1 MKGIA
6 LPKCLTRR
14 VLPCLI
20 VVMACLGLTAFD
32 MTPAAEAATVNPTL
46 TVQLKRG
53 HSGQGGQNDIL
64 PSAPVS
70 AGAGYVFRAL
80 RLDASTLKSRVQAL
94 DHNPGADKAQ
104 AAISSEVAANPDA
117 FKDKKQPA
125 EYYGVSDQDG
135 TITNASEAKSQGV
148 WLTGAH
154 LDLEASTLTGGSPAV
169 FDGDYF
175 NASYWLVTLVAPP
188 KSEKVKVDPVVVQ
201 LPLYREQ
208 GEVHPLYEVTISPK
222 LVDVPQNA
230 FPNGDQSGNGAKTV
244 PVVRSGPR
252 KLAATGVS
260 MVAPGIL
267 LLVLAAMGL
276 YLAVV
281 ARSWNKDQR

>member
-6 LPKCLTRR
+6 LPKCLTHR

-20 VVMACLGLTAFD
+20 AAVACLGLTAFD
-32 MTPAAEAATVNPTL
+32 MTPAAEAETVNPTL

-80 RLDASTLKSRVQAL
+80 RLDAGTLKSRVEAL

-104 AAISSEVAANPDA
+104 AAISNEVAANPDA
-117 FKDKKQPA
+117 FKDKAQPA
-125 EYYGVSDQDG
+125 EYYGVSDQGG
-135 TITNASEAKSQGV
+135 TITNSSEAKSQGV
-148 WLTGAH
+148 WLTGAQ
-154 LDLEASTLTGGSPAV
+154 LDSDVPSLTGGSPAV

-175 NASYWLVTLVAPP
+175 HASYWLVTLVATP
-188 KSEKVKVDPVVVQ
+188 KNAKVKADPVVVQ

-208 GEVHPLYEVTISPK
+208 GEVHPLYDVTISPK
-222 LVDVPQNA
+222 LVDVPQV
-230 FPNGDQSGNGAKTV
+230 V
-244 PVVRSGPR
+244 PVVRPGPG

-260 MVAPGIL
+260 MVAPGVLLMIL
-267 LLVLAAMGL
+267 AMMGL
-276 YLAVV
+276 YLAIV
-281 ARSWNKDQR
+281 ARSWNRNER

>member
-6 LPKCLTRR
+6 LPRCLTHR

-20 VVMACLGLTAFD
+20 VALACLGLTAFD
-32 MTPAAEAATVNPTL
+32 MTPTAEAETVNPTL
-46 TVQLKRG
+46 TVQLKKG
-53 HSGQGGQNDIL
+53 HSGQGDQKDIL
-64 PSAPVS
+64 PSAPIS

-80 RLDASTLKSRVQAL
+80 RLDVGTMKSRVEAL
-94 DHNPGADKAQ
+94 DHNASADKAQ
-104 AAISSEVAANPDA
+104 EAISKEVAANPDA
-117 FKDKKQPA
+117 FKDKTKPA
-125 EYYGVSDQDG
+125 EYYGVSDQEG

-148 WLTGAH
+148 WLTGAN
-154 LDLEASTLTGGSPAV
+154 LDLDAPSLSGGSPAV

-175 NASYWLVTLVAPP
+175 HASYWLVTLVATP
-188 KSEKVKVDPVVVQ
+188 KNAKVKADPVVVQ

-208 GEVHPLYEVTISPK
+208 GEVHPLYDVTISPK
-222 LVDVPQNA
+222 LVDVPQI
-230 FPNGDQSGNGAKTV
+230 V
-244 PVVRSGPR
+244 PIVRSGPG

-267 LLVLAAMGL
+267 LMILALMGL

-281 ARSWNKDQR
+281 ARSWNSDEH

>member
-6 LPKCLTRR
+6 LPKCLTHR

-20 VVMACLGLTAFD
+20 AAVACLGLTAFD

-80 RLDASTLKSRVQAL
+80 RLDASTLKSRVEAL

-104 AAISSEVAANPDA
+104 AAVSNEVAANPDA
-117 FKDKKQPA
+117 FKDKAQPA
-125 EYYGVSDQDG
+125 EYYGVSDQGG
-135 TITNASEAKSQGV
+135 TITNSSEAKSQGV
-148 WLTGAH
+148 WLTGAQ
-154 LDLEASTLTGGSPAV
+154 LDSDVPSLTGGSPAV

-175 NASYWLVTLVAPP
+175 HASYWLVTLVATP
-188 KSEKVKVDPVVVQ
+188 KNAKVKADPVVVQ

-208 GEVHPLYEVTISPK
+208 GEVHPLYDVTISPK
-222 LVDVPQNA
+222 LVDVPQV
-230 FPNGDQSGNGAKTV
+230 V
-244 PVVRSGPR
+244 PVVRPGPG

-267 LLVLAAMGL
+267 LMILAMMGL

-281 ARSWNKDQR
+281 AHSWNRDEH

>member
-20 VVMACLGLTAFD
+20 VVLACLGLTAFD
-32 MTPAAEAATVNPTL
+32 MTPAADAATVNPTL

-53 HSGQGGQNDIL
+53 HSGKGVQNDIL

-70 AGAGYVFRAL
+70 AGAGYIFRAL
-80 RLDASTLKSRVQAL
+80 RLDASTLKSRVKAL
-94 DHNPGADKAQ
+94 DQNPGADKAQ

-125 EYYGVSDQDG
+125 DYYGVSDQAG

-175 NASYWLVTLVAPP
+175 NASYWLVTLVSPP

-201 LPLYREQ
+201 LPLYRKQ
-208 GEVHPLYEVTISPK
+208 GEVHPLYDVTISPK
-222 LVDVPQNA
+222 LVDVPQDE
-230 FPNGDQSGNGAKTV
+230 FQNGTQTGNGTQTV
-244 PVVRSGPR
+244 PVARSGPR

-267 LLVLAAMGL
+267 LLILAVMGL
-276 YLAVV
+276 YLAIV
-281 ARSWNKDQR
+281 ARSWNRDKR

>member
-6 LPKCLTRR
+6 LPKCLTHR

-20 VVMACLGLTAFD
+20 AAVACLGLTAFD
-32 MTPAAEAATVNPTL
+32 MTPAAEAETVNPTL

-80 RLDASTLKSRVQAL
+80 RLDASTLKSRVEAL

-104 AAISSEVAANPDA
+104 AAISNEVAANPDA
-117 FKDKKQPA
+117 FKDKAQPA
-125 EYYGVSDQDG
+125 EYYGVSDQGG
-135 TITNASEAKSQGV
+135 TITNSSEAKSQGV
-148 WLTGAH
+148 WLTGAQ
-154 LDLEASTLTGGSPAV
+154 LDSDVPSLTGGSPAV

-175 NASYWLVTLVAPP
+175 HASYWLVTLVATP
-188 KSEKVKVDPVVVQ
+188 KNAKVKADPVVVQ

-208 GEVHPLYEVTISPK
+208 GEVHPLYDVTISPK
-222 LVDVPQNA
+222 LVDVPQV
-230 FPNGDQSGNGAKTV
+230 V
-244 PVVRSGPR
+244 PVVRPGPG

-267 LLVLAAMGL
+267 LMILAMMGL

-281 ARSWNKDQR
+281 AHSWNRDEH

>member
-20 VVMACLGLTAFD
+20 VVLACLGLTAFD

-64 PSAPVS
+64 PSSPVS

-80 RLDASTLKSRVQAL
+80 RLDAGTLKSRVEAL

-104 AAISSEVAANPDA
+104 GAISNEVAANPDA
-117 FKDKKQPA
+117 FKDKTQPA
-125 EYYGVSDQDG
+125 EYYGVSDQNG

-148 WLTGAH
+148 WLTGAN
-154 LDLEASTLTGGSPAV
+154 LDLDASSLTGGSPAV

-175 NASYWLVTLVAPP
+175 HASYWLVTLVATP
-188 KSEKVKVDPVVVQ
+188 KNAKVKTDPVVVQ

-208 GEVHPLYEVTISPK
+208 GEVHPLYDVTISPK
-222 LVDVPQNA
+222 LVDVPQV
-230 FPNGDQSGNGAKTV
+230 V
-244 PVVRSGPR
+244 PVVRSGGPG

-267 LLVLAAMGL
+267 LMILAMMGL

-281 ARSWNKDQR
+281 ARSWNRDEH

>member
-6 LPKCLTRR
+6 LPKCLTHR

-20 VVMACLGLTAFD
+20 AALACLGLTAFD
-32 MTPAAEAATVNPTL
+32 MTPAAEAETVNPTL

-80 RLDASTLKSRVQAL
+80 KLDAGTLKSRVEAL

-104 AAISSEVAANPDA
+104 AAISNEVAANPDA
-117 FKDKKQPA
+117 FKDKTQPA
-125 EYYGVSDQDG
+125 EYYGVSDQNG

-148 WLTGAH
+148 WLTGAN
-154 LDLEASTLTGGSPAV
+154 LDLDASSLTGGSPAV

-175 NASYWLVTLVAPP
+175 HASYWLVTLVATP
-188 KSEKVKVDPVVVQ
+188 KNAKVKTDPVVVQ

-208 GEVHPLYEVTISPK
+208 GEVHPLYDVTISP
-222 LVDVPQNA
+222 
-230 FPNGDQSGNGAKTV
+230 
-244 PVVRSGPR
+244 
-252 KLAATGVS
+252 
-260 MVAPGIL
+260 
-267 LLVLAAMGL
+267 
-276 YLAVV
+276 
-281 ARSWNKDQR
+281 

>member
-6 LPKCLTRR
+6 LPKCLTHR

-20 VVMACLGLTAFD
+20 VALACLGLTSFD
-32 MTPAAEAATVNPTL
+32 MTPAAEAATVSPTL
-46 TVQLKRG
+46 TVQLKKG
-53 HSGQGGQNDIL
+53 HSGQGDQNNIL

-80 RLDASTLKSRVQAL
+80 RLDAGTLKNRVEVL

-104 AAISSEVAANPDA
+104 AAISNEVAANPDA
-117 FKDKKQPA
+117 FKDKTHSD

-135 TITNASEAKSQGV
+135 TITNTSEAKSQGV

-154 LDLEASTLTGGSPAV
+154 LDLESSSLTGGSPAV

-188 KSEKVKVDPVVVQ
+188 KGEKVKVDPVVVQ
-201 LPLYREQ
+201 LPLYLEQ
-208 GEVHPLYEVTISPK
+208 GDVHPLYDVTISPK
-222 LVDVPQNA
+222 LVDVPQDEYQN
-230 FPNGDQSGNGAKTV
+230 GNGNGTTTI

-260 MVAPGIL
+260 LVAPGIL
-267 LLVLAAMGL
+267 LMVLVAMGI
-276 YLAVV
+276 YLAVA
-281 ARSWNKDQR
+281 ARSWNRDRVGH